1 MMRMNVQRPRM
12 PSELHRSALSGGF
25 LALALILPWNATE
38 ASAQLLSEY
47 AAAPAQ
53 EEVVE
58 VTFARDIAP
67 ILQANCEH
75 CHRPGGAGPMSFQT
89 YEQTRP
95 WAPVIAYRTGLRDR
109 AGAMPPYY
117 LERGIGIQ
125 HMKND
130 ERLSEEELALIAAWA
145 EAGAPLGD
153 PADLP
158 PPIEWDDSGAWRL
171 GEPDLVVRTQEFF
184 MEAGAPDWWG
194 EMAPVPTGLTEDRY
208 VRAVEIREV
217 NTVEGEAA
225 DATSVGGRWI
235 VHHMIWS
242 TFPGGGDGNFAAWPV
257 HELGRNPD
265 IFDPRAGRLLRA
277 GAQVVSNS
285 VHLHASG
292 QDTRAHLE
300 IGFYFHPEDYEP
312 EYRHL
317 PFELGDGMN
326 IDVRGGVDGF
336 QELHAFQVLQD
347 HTKIVS
353 FEPHLHGPGARMCLQ
368 AIWGMQIET
377 LNCSGYDHNWVKQYV
392 YDDDHAPIL
401 PRGTVLHLVGYMDMS
416 ETSPNVPDPRNW
428 QGSGNRSIT
437 NMFIDLGNRVAL
449 TDEQFVREMAE
460 RRERLGVGVND
471 HIVGCPLCMANI
483 PPFET
488 VTADSDS
495 DGP

>member
-1 MMRMNVQRPRM
+1 MEAWKRFPRY
-12 PSELHRSALSGGF
+12 
-25 LALALILPWNATE
+25 ALALIVAGGLLPASLAGMQALASSAT
-38 ASAQLLSEY
+38 SVGIDVSERLD
-47 AAAPAQ
+47 
-53 EEVVE
+53 
-58 VTFARDIAP
+58 VTYARDIAP

-75 CHRPGGAGPMSFQT
+75 CHRAGGVGPMSFQT

-125 HMKND
+125 HMKDD

-145 EAGAPLGD
+145 AAGAPLGN

-158 PPIEWDDSGAWRL
+158 PPIEWDNSGQWRL
-171 GEPDLVVRTQEFF
+171 GAPDLVVRTEPFF
-184 MEAGAPDWWG
+184 MAAGSPDWWG
-194 EMAPVPTGLTEDRY
+194 DMPSVPTGLEEDRY
-208 VRAVEIREV
+208 VWAVEIREV
-217 NTVEGEAA
+217 NTVSVDQR
-225 DATSVGGRWI
+225 DATSVGGSWI
-235 VHHMIWS
+235 WHHMIWS
-242 TFPGGGDGNFAAWPV
+242 TRVPGEEASDDPDLPTSVGWPV

-277 GAQVVSNS
+277 GSEVVSNS
-285 VHLHASG
+285 VHLHAGG
-292 QDTRAHLE
+292 QDAEAYLE
-300 IGFYFHPEDYEP
+300 VGFFFHPVGYEP
-312 EYRHL
+312 EYRRASGGV
-317 PFELGDGMN
+317 GDGMN
-326 IDVRGGVDGF
+326 IDIRGGVDEF
-336 QELHAFQVLQD
+336 QELHSFTVLQE
-347 HTKIVS
+347 HTKITS

-377 LNCSGYDHNWVKQYV
+377 LSCSGYDHNWVKQYT
-392 YDDDHAPIL
+392 YDDDHAPLL

-460 RRERLGVGVND
+460 RRERRGVGVND

-488 VTADSDS
+488 VAQDADADS